1 MKKIALSSALL
12 SLAIFSAAA
21 ADGSSPL
28 PVNLGTAGNFTALGE
43 TLVSAGTTVSVVG
56 NVGIYPAA
64 ATYLTGFSPTAD
76 PSNQFSTSALV
87 RGRLYAA
94 DYASPTPAFLDS
106 AIGDMDAAYTDAAGR
121 AAGASNLV
129 LTGSSVLAPGV
140 YAWTSGLDIAS
151 SITLAGG
158 ANDVWIFQIS
168 GTLTLGSGVQINLA
182 GGAQASNIFW
192 QVSGQ
197 TTLGSTVIFNGNI
210 LDQTTVV
217 LGTNATLN
225 GKALAQAAVNLD
237 SGSTAISSSNGYTG
251 PNPPGSDRTF
261 AYPSP
266 AMGGNINVVYT
277 MASQGTAHVRI
288 YNAVG
293 NLVAS
298 ADDLEL
304 SGVQQSVISVN
315 GFAPGVYL
323 YKVVLNYDSG
333 GSQSLAVQK
342 FGVK

>member
-1 MKKIALSSALL
+1 MKKALL
-12 SLAIFSAAA
+12 SLTLFCAASLSGA
-21 ADGSSPL
+21 SPL

-43 TLVSAGTTVSVVG
+43 SLVSAGTTVSVVG

-64 ATYLTGFSPTAD
+64 ASYLTGFNPSAD

-87 RGRLYAA
+87 DGRLYAA
-94 DYASPTPAFLDS
+94 DYAPPTPAFLDT

-121 AAGASNLV
+121 AAGVSNLV

-140 YAWTSGLDIAS
+140 YKWTSGLDIAS
-151 SITLAGG
+151 SIALSGG
-158 ANDVWIFQIS
+158 ADAVWIFQIS
-168 GTLTLGSGVQINLA
+168 GTLTLGSGVHINLA
-182 GGAQASNIFW
+182 GGAKASNIFW

-217 LGTNATLN
+217 LGSGATLN

-237 SGSTAISSSNGYTG
+237 SGSSAVSSANGFSG
-251 PNPPGSDRTF
+251 SNPPPVGKTF

-266 AMGGNINVVYT
+266 ATGGNINVVYT
-277 MASQGTAHVRI
+277 MNGPGRAHIRV
-288 YNAVG
+288 YNSVG
-293 NLVAS
+293 DLVAS
-298 ADDLEL
+298 VDDLEL
-304 SGVQQSVISVN
+304 AGVQKSAVPIN